1 MKCVD
6 EEWIVDSVR
15 VVVCHVV
22 DTIESMTPSL
32 A

>member
-15 VVVCHVV
+15 VVCHVV